1 MLQLRIG
8 KGASVLDSK
17 TIRGIMWPTSTVGS
31 RVSRSLMDENSLSQS
46 LLAGPHQP
54 STKLAEVPYPPN
66 DAGRRSEELHGR
78 DGDTQRARSC

>member
-1 MLQLRIG
+1 
-8 KGASVLDSK
+8 
-17 TIRGIMWPTSTVGS
+17 
-31 RVSRSLMDENSLSQS
+31 MDENSLSQS